1 MNKPFNLMTEAKS
14 AGSAFLV
21 TGAFNPYT
29 RGHEEIAQ
37 AAASHAA
44 STGYSHFYHGLGASE
59 NAPDAPLAFK
69 QKEKLIQG
77 SHAYIKDSMP
87 GTKLKF
93 GTIPQKSSVSPFH
106 HIVHLIEKG
115 GHKHITV
122 AVGPDQFGTSTG
134 KPTLKTQIEAHIKKH
149 GGVIGSD
156 GKTIHKTKID
166 FHPLASKRN
175 EEDLTADQ
183 LKKLVVN
190 GRIPVEHA
198 KAGRM
203 RKAILA
209 GDDELASAFM
219 PESIHKAK
227 GTKQYATMLR
237 KQFTDVVPGAEEK
250 RRVERNAMART
261 RNAAKKKNITEYFS
275 PESIESFINILEESK
290 AIGSSIMLGRK
301 EAIRVSMGAQSAN
314 AILNELANR
323 KIARD
328 TMSQEVSQEINEESL
343 NEATKMKKKS
353 VASPSKVR
361 ANVRTEVRSAG
372 NPKKK
377 DTIRKQEERKGKK
390 AQFAVVATRRG
401 KTKIVKKADIGNS
414 QVLLKPEQFDKGKAA
429 KYLDDSSFAI
439 TPSSK
444 ELFPSY
450 AHKKEAKKEKNKKEE
465 PKKKKKKKAEEAP
478 APTVTQENPRTILP
492 QLPETPPHGKAIS
505 KGSTFPDW
513 NHKAT
518 DLEEAIPIV
527 MNQMLGVKTGTEN
540 EGTISKL
547 QNSQT
552 LYASAERAANLIFN
566 QIGETVS
573 FHMGKNKGRVSEL
586 WKKAGATN
594 GTSKTDVIFIPK
606 DLWEK
611 SKGDISKID
620 MNKCIRASV
629 KCGQAR
635 ILNAESGE
643 ATATIEAAME
653 YAGNIAAKNPKV
665 SKLVTELKKMVSQ
678 FVKSAE
684 LGQWDTKTIKRMV
697 ADGQEPRDKQFQAS
711 KVLIEEQEL
720 LHKKAGAKLI
730 EIFDSS
736 DEFKMGFCL
745 ESMSGSMKFG
755 GKAPQT
761 ASHVLALS
769 KDGTDVKMEQI
780 SESLIKK
787 LMKDLSFRGGFKGR
801 SKGSGASKIRGLSTV
816 LNIDLNEEFETDNQQ
831 QQQQQVNTSIISPGS
846 SAQVD
851 QDLKDIGDDVVGLMN
866 YIGIEPEFIT
876 SNSLD
881 MSDYIN
887 STARD
892 YNIITIDGETEVAI
906 PVVDY
911 SQFDTSG
918 KEEMSEAYDFINDF
932 LVENMNDQDAV
943 DFILSSGLV
952 SPETITKNVEEV
964 NAIDLLHEMW
974 ENSVIK
980 PELFESFIEE
990 ARNYKKEYKEYHG
1003 TAEQRANRSKRVL
1016 ARRKLMKTGRV
1027 KKGDGKDVD
1036 HKDGNPQNNSNG
1048 NLRVLSKSKNR
1059 AMHEE
1064 HGAGEI
1070 GTKAL
1075 LQKYIKDTPFA
1086 VNPTKDV
1093 KYVKRK

>member
-1 MNKPFNLMTEAKS
+1 MNKLLNLMTEAKS
-14 AGSAFLV
+14 VGSAFLV

-37 AAASHAA
+37 AAAAHAA

-93 GTIPQKSSVSPFH
+93 GVIPQKSSVSPFH
-106 HIVHLIEKG
+106 HMVHLIEKG

-122 AVGPDQFGTSTG
+122 AVGPDQFGNSTG
-134 KPTLKTQIEAHIKKH
+134 KPTLKTQIEAHVKKH

-156 GKTIHKTKID
+156 GKTVHKVKID

-175 EEDLTADQ
+175 EEDLTTDQ

-190 GRIPVEHA
+190 GRMPVEHA

-275 PESIESFINILEESK
+275 PESIESFMNMLKESK

-301 EAIRVSMGAQSAN
+301 AAIRKNISTKNANSVLKKLADRASDKVSR
-314 AILNELANR
+314 E
-323 KIARD
+323 
-328 TMSQEVSQEINEESL
+328 MSQEVKEESL
-343 NEATKMKKKS
+343 TEATKMKKKS

-390 AQFAVVATRRG
+390 AQFAVVATKGG
-401 KTKIVKKADIGNS
+401 KTKIVDKADIGSS
-414 QVLLKPEQFDKGKAA
+414 QVLVDPQHFDRGKAA

-444 ELFPSY
+444 KLFPEW
-450 AHKKEAKKEKNKKEE
+450 ARKQEGKKKGNKKEE

-478 APTVTQENPRTILP
+478 APTVTQKDPRTLLP
-492 QLPETPPHGKAIS
+492 QIPKTPPHGKTTS
-505 KGSTFPDW
+505 SRSQFPDW
-513 NHKAT
+513 DHKAT

-540 EGTISKL
+540 ESTIAKI

-566 QIGETVS
+566 QIGESVS

-606 DLWEK
+606 DIWEK

-629 KCGQAR
+629 KCGSAR

-653 YAGNIAAKNPKV
+653 YAGNIASKNPKV
-665 SKLVTELKKMVSQ
+665 SKLVTELKKMISG

-684 LGQWDTKTIKRMV
+684 LGQWDATAIKKMV

-711 KVLIEEQEL
+711 KILIEEQER

-755 GKAPQT
+755 EKAPQT

-787 LMKDLSFRGGFKGR
+787 LMKDLRFRGGFKGR
-801 SKGSGASKIRGLSTV
+801 SKGTGANKIRGLSTV
-816 LNIDLNEEFETDNQQ
+816 LNIDLKEEFETETQQ
-831 QQQQQVNTSIISPGS
+831 QQQQLNVPLINPGS

-851 QDLKDIGDDVVGLMN
+851 QDLRDIGDDVIGLMN
-866 YIGIEPEFIT
+866 YVGIEPEFIT
-876 SNSLD
+876 SNALD
-881 MSDYIN
+881 MSDYID
-887 STARD
+887 SSARD

-918 KEEMSEAYDFINDF
+918 SQEMSEAYDFINDF
-932 LVENMNDQDAV
+932 LVENMNDQDAM

-952 SPETITKNVEEV
+952 SPETIIKNVEEV
-964 NAIDLLHEMW
+964 NAIDVLREMW

-1036 HKDGNPQNNSNG
+1036 HKDGNPQNNSDG

-1064 HGAGEI
+1064 HGAGEV

-1075 LQKYIKDTPFA
+1075 LLKYIKDTPFA
-1086 VNPTKDV
+1086 INPTKDV
-1093 KYVKRK
+1093 KHVKRK

>member
-1 MNKPFNLMTEAKS
+1 MNKLFNLMTEAKS
-14 AGSAFLV
+14 VGSAFLV

-37 AAASHAA
+37 AAAAHAA

-93 GTIPQKSSVSPFH
+93 GVIPQKSSVSPFH

-122 AVGPDQFGTSTG
+122 AVGPDQIKGAASIRD
-134 KPTLKTQIEAHIKKH
+134 QIEKHIAAR
-149 GGVIGSD
+149 GGMLGSD
-156 GKTIHKTKID
+156 KKTVHKVKID
-166 FHPLASKRN
+166 FHKLAEKRD
-175 EEDLTADQ
+175 EVDRSAAELR
-183 LKKLVVN
+183 KLIVN
-190 GRIPVEHA
+190 GRLPIEHA
-198 KAGRM
+198 KAGRI
-203 RKAILA
+203 RKFVMS
-209 GDDELASAFM
+209 GDHDVAHAMM
-219 PESIHKAK
+219 PESIHSKK
-227 GTKQYATMLR
+227 GGAQAYTTMIQ
-237 KQFTDVVPGAEEK
+237 KQFTDVVPGAEEA
-250 RRVERNAMART
+250 RRKERNTMARN

-275 PESIESFINILEESK
+275 PESIESFVNMLEESK

-301 EAIRVSMGAQSAN
+301 EAIRVGMGAQSAN
-314 AILNELANR
+314 TILNELANR
-323 KIARD
+323 KAARD
-328 TMSQEVSQEINEESL
+328 NMSQEVSQEINEESL
-343 NEATKMKKKS
+343 TEATKMKRKS

-390 AQFAVVATRRG
+390 AQYAVVATRRG
-401 KTKIVKKADIGNS
+401 KTKIVKKADIGSS
-414 QVLLKPEQFDKGKAA
+414 QVLLKPEQFDKAKAA

-444 ELFPSY
+444 ELYPSY

-465 PKKKKKKKAEEAP
+465 PNKKKKKKKTEEAS

-653 YAGNIAAKNPKV
+653 YAGNIAAKSPKV

-711 KVLIEEQEL
+711 KVLIEEQEM
-720 LHKKAGAKLI
+720 LHKRAGAKLI

-876 SNSLD
+876 SNALD

-918 KEEMSEAYDFINDF
+918 KEEISEAYDFINDF
-932 LVENMNDQDAV
+932 LVENMDNQEAM

-952 SPETITKNVEEV
+952 SPETIIKNVEEV
-964 NAIDLLHEMW
+964 NAIDVLREMW
-974 ENSVIK
+974 ENSVVK

-1064 HGAGEI
+1064 HGAGEV

-1075 LQKYIKDTPFA
+1075 LLKYIKDTPFA
-1086 VNPTKDV
+1086 INPTKDV
-1093 KYVKRK
+1093 KHVKRK

>member
-1 MNKPFNLMTEAKS
+1 MNKLLNLMTEAKS
-14 AGSAFLV
+14 VGSAFLV

-37 AAASHAA
+37 TAAAHAA

-149 GGVIGSD
+149 GGVVGSD

-275 PESIESFINILEESK
+275 PESIESFINMLEESK
-290 AIGSSIMLGRK
+290 AIGSSIILGK
-301 EAIRVSMGAQSAN
+301 KAAIRVGMSTQSAN
-314 AILNELANR
+314 AILKKLADR
-323 KIARD
+323 KDARD
-328 TMSQEVSQEINEESL
+328 KVSQEVSQEVKEESL
-343 NEATKMKKKS
+343 TEATKMKKKS

-390 AQFAVVATRRG
+390 AQFAVVATKGG
-401 KTKIVKKADIGNS
+401 KTKIVDKADIGSS
-414 QVLLKPEQFDKGKAA
+414 QVLVDPQHFDRGKAA

-444 ELFPSY
+444 KLFPEW
-450 AHKKEAKKEKNKKEE
+450 ARKQEGKKKGNKKEE

-540 EGTISKL
+540 EGTIAKL

-653 YAGNIAAKNPKV
+653 YAGNIAAKSPKV

-787 LMKDLSFRGGFKGR
+787 LMKDLRFRGGFKGR

-816 LNIDLNEEFETDNQQ
+816 LNIDLNEEFETETQQ
-831 QQQQQVNTSIISPGS
+831 QQQQLNVPIINPGS

-881 MSDYIN
+881 MSDYID
-887 STARD
+887 SIARD

-952 SPETITKNVEEV
+952 SQETITKNVEEV

-974 ENSVIK
+974 ENSVIR

-1036 HKDGNPQNNSNG
+1036 HKDGNPQNNSDG

-1064 HGAGEI
+1064 HGAGEV

-1075 LQKYIKDTPFA
+1075 LLKYIKDTPFA